1 MTTLG
6 KLSPSITRM
15 IRLDHAHAL
24 STFHGYTADATET
37 RKKAIVDVL
46 CMALEVHAQL
56 EEEIFYPALR
66 EVAAGNPALEK
77 SRPEHDEMRSVIQR
91 LRGMSPSEASYDE
104 TVAQLMRDVMH
115 HVADE
120 ETVLLPLAERLLA
133 DRLGEL
139 GAEMTKRRIALVG
152 PKAPQLA
159 LDHAKAMPMATALIA
174 GGALAA
180 GLLLKKSFGSNRS
193 TRWH

>member
-15 IRLDHAHAL
+15 IRLDHAHAM

-37 RKKAIVDVL
+37 RKKGIVDLL
-46 CMALEVHAQL
+46 CSALEIHAQL

-66 EVAAGNPALEK
+66 QVASGNPALEK
-77 SRPEHDEMRSVIQR
+77 AKPEHDEMRSVIQR
-91 LRGMSPSEASYDE
+91 LRDMAPSDAAYDE
-104 TVAQLMRDVMH
+104 TVALLMRDVMH

-152 PKAPQLA
+152 PRAPQLA
-159 LDHAKAMPMATALIA
+159 LDHAKAMPMATALLA
-174 GGALAA
+174 GGAFAA
-180 GLLLKKSFGSNRS
+180 GLLLKKSLSSGKSA
-193 TRWH
+193 RWH

>member
-24 STFHGYTADATET
+24 STFHGYTTDASQT
-37 RKKAIVDVL
+37 RKKAIADVL
-46 CMALEVHAQL
+46 CTALEVHAQL

-66 EVAAGNPALEK
+66 QVASGNPALEK
-77 SRPEHDEMRSVIQR
+77 ARPEHDEMRSVITR
-91 LRGMSPSEASYDE
+91 LRAMSPSDAAYDE
-104 TVAQLMRDVMH
+104 TVSQLMRDVIH

-180 GLLLKKSFGSNRS
+180 GLLLKKSFSGGRS